1 MDDPQTPP
9 EEALPSAPPEEALP
23 SAPPEVD
30 DLDPERPADG
40 VDEDRLT
47 GYAVYDNLEAHYLNG
62 VERGRGAKAR
72 ADKRA
77 DGDRFTVRR
86 V

>member
-1 MDDPQTPP
+1 MTDDQTPT
-9 EEALPSAPPEEALP
+9 A
-23 SAPPEVD
+23 D
-30 DLDPERPADG
+30 DVA
-40 VDEDRLT
+40 EDRLT
-47 GYAVYDNLEAHYLNG
+47 GYAVYDNVEGHYLNG

-77 DGDRFTVRR
+77 GDDARYSVRR

>member
-1 MDDPQTPP
+1 MDDPQTP
-9 EEALPSAPPEEALP
+9 ETPPEETP
-23 SAPPEVD
+23 PAPPEVE
-30 DLDPERPADG
+30 DLDPERPADD

-47 GYAVYDNLEAHYLNG
+47 GYAVYDNLEGHYLNG

-77 DGDRFTVRR
+77 GDSDRYSVRR

>member
-9 EEALPSAPPEEALP
+9 EETLPPAPPEVDDQ
-23 SAPPEVD
+23 VD

-40 VDEDRLT
+40 VAEDRLT
-47 GYAVYDNLEAHYLNG
+47 GYAVYDNLEGHYLNG